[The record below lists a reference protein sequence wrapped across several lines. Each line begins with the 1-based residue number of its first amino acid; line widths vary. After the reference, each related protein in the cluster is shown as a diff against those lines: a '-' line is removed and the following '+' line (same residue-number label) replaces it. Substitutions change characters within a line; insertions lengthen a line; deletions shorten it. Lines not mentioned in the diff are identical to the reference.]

1 METIIIG
8 GDARFEALA
17 KLLSERGEAVGLY
30 GREACPWART
40 VGAGAL
46 GRADAIVVNCPPR
59 ADVTLED
66 VLALASDRASIF
78 ACGPGHPEAE
88 DPRIV
93 DLWADEALQRENACL
108 TAEGAL
114 ASAMRASTRA
124 LDGLPCLVVG
134 WGRIG
139 RALTE
144 RLVALGAK
152 VAVASRTAAGR
163 NRAVERG
170 AEAADTLRIAGA
182 LPGRKLIFNT
192 APAMVLD
199 AGALA
204 HVDGDAMLIDLASPP
219 RREAS
224 PLGRREASPL
234 GFGIDLR
241 SAWNRGLRAWREPG
255 LPGRYCP
262 QSAALAILKA
272 MDRLVERGVRA

>member
-8 GDARFEALA
+8 GDARFEYLA
-17 KLLSERGEAVGLY
+17 RLLSERGDAVGVY
-30 GREACPWART
+30 GREVGPWARA
-40 VGAGAL
+40 VGAVAL
-46 GRADAIVVNCPPR
+46 GRADTIVMNCPPR
-59 ADVTLED
+59 ADVTLAD
-66 VLALASDRASIF
+66 VLALASDGGRIVT
-78 ACGPGHPEAE
+78 CGPGHPDAG
-88 DPRIV
+88 DRRIV
-93 DLWADEALQRENACL
+93 DLWADETLQRENARL

-124 LDGLPCLVVG
+124 LAGMSCLVIG

-170 AEAADTLRIAGA
+170 AEAADTSRIADA

-199 AGALA
+199 AEALA
-204 HVDGDAMLIDLASPP
+204 RADADAMLIDLASPP
-219 RREAS
+219 
-224 PLGRREASPL
+224 
-234 GFGIDLR
+234 FGIDLR
-241 SAWNRGLRAWREPG
+241 AAWNRGLRAWREPG

-262 QSAALAILKA
+262 QSAAKAILNA
-272 MDRLVERGVRA
+272 MDRLDGRGAGA

>member
-17 KLLSERGEAVGLY
+17 RLLSERGDGVGLY
-30 GREACPWART
+30 GREACPWARV
-40 VGAGAL
+40 VGAVAL
-46 GRADAIVVNCPPR
+46 GRADAIVMNCPPR
-59 ADVTLED
+59 ADVTLTD
-66 VLALASDRASIF
+66 VLALASDRARIF
-78 ACGPGHPEAE
+78 ACGPEHPEA
-88 DPRIV
+88 DDRRIV
-93 DLWADEALQRENACL
+93 DLWADEALQRENARL

-152 VAVASRTAAGR
+152 VAVASRSAAGR

-170 AEAADTLRIAGA
+170 AEAADTLRIADA

-204 HVDGDAMLIDLASPP
+204 CVDADAMLVDLASPP
-219 RREAS
+219 
-224 PLGRREASPL
+224 
-234 GFGIDLR
+234 FGIDLR
-241 SAWNRGLRAWREPG
+241 SAWSRGLRAWREPG

-262 QSAALAILKA
+262 QSAAWAILKA
-272 MDRLVERGVRA
+272 MDRQDERGGRA